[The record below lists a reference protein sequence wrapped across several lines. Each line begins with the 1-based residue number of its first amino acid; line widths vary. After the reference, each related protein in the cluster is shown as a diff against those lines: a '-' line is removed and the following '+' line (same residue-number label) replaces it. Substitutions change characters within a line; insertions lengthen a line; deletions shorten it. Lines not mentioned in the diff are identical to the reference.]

1 MWIRLAVALC
11 SLIVALVPAKK
22 SSAFD
27 AASDSL
33 AAGLIRQSGATGGII
48 VHLGCGDGEL
58 TASLKVSEQFQVQG
72 LDRDVAKVEAARE
85 KIRAAGKYGTSA
97 VDRLSGDALPYIEN
111 LVNLLI
117 VDNASGIDREEMLR
131 VLTPNGVAMIRQ
143 GNEWQKVV
151 KPRTK
156 KIDDWTHYLYD
167 ATGNAVAHDEV
178 VGPPRHLQW
187 LGSPRWSRH
196 HDRMASM
203 SALVSAAGRVFY
215 IMDEG
220 SRISIQMPP
229 KWTLVARDAFNGTIL
244 WKQSIPT
251 WHSHLWP
258 LKSGPTQLARRLVA
272 TESTVFVTLGL
283 EAPVTAID
291 AATGEIKHTFEQ
303 TASTE
308 EVLHDNGT
316 LYLLVNRQKLNLA
329 SYAPSNA
336 VVGDQGQVGKEWTWN
351 EQPREVMAVDARSG
365 ETRWSFDS
373 KVSPLT
379 LCADVERV
387 FFHDGEK
394 VVCLSKS
401 TGKPV
406 WQSAPASR
414 RANITF
420 NFGPRLVIHGSVLMY
435 AGGDNKMKAFDSA
448 TGEVLW
454 DAPHDRSGYQSP
466 EDLLVVNNLV
476 WSAPTT
482 SGGDS
487 GEFTGR
493 DLRTGEVK
501 VTFPP
506 NVDPYWFHH
515 RCYIAKATDKF
526 IIPSRTGIEFVSP
539 TETNWQINH
548 WVRGGC
554 LYGVMPCNGLLYAPP
569 HNCACYPE
577 AKLYGFNALA
587 PASPDRLPPQ
597 DVPEDGRLEKGPAF
611 GDATTSSGSAEDWP
625 TYRHDEARSGQAST
639 KVATE
644 IGEAWKT
651 DLGGRLSTVT
661 VADGKVFVSSI
672 DTHSVYALH
681 AKSGEVVWRYT
692 AGGRVDSPPTI
703 DGGRAYFGCNDGWI
717 YCVRASDGELVWRY
731 RAAPVERRLV
741 AFEQVESVWPVHGAV
756 LVRNGSV
763 FGVAGRSN
771 FLDGGLRFLKLD
783 AQSGSK
789 LSEKIIDEKDPETG
803 GNIQDRHQVLQMS
816 VGLPDILSAQGENI
830 FMKSQ
835 RLDQDGNRYE
845 LGPNSADFAGQAAVH
860 AGEFAHVF
868 APMGFLD
875 DEWFHRSYWVYG
887 RSFAG
892 GHAGYY
898 QAGKFAPSGR
908 ILVFDDT
915 SVYGFGRKPEHL
927 RWTTVLEHQLFSAP
941 KEAPEVP
948 ESAKKR
954 QQPNRRGNAGAS
966 MVRITKSPK
975 IDPTNKAVYVEAWVF
990 AEKPNG
996 VVVAHG
1002 GPLVGYSLYLRN
1014 GRPQFGARIESR
1026 LFDAAGRESIVR
1038 KWTHLAGALT
1048 KDGKVELYINGT
1060 LAATTKAP
1068 GLIANEPAQSI
1079 EIGADEGGAA
1089 GDYQSPAGFSGIIDE
1104 VQIMHGDFT
1113 SAELEKR
1120 FTQPSQPLQGKLVF
1134 ASTFDGGKAR
1144 DASGQENH
1152 GEIVKA
1158 VAADGRNGVGLRFA
1172 SGPGGNG
1179 GGVPNTKPS
1188 WVEPHWTKDIPLLVR
1203 AMLKSEDALFLVGPP
1218 DFVDEVETF
1227 EKLKNRDEKVQELL
1241 SRQDAALLGAEGAI
1255 LRVVSTRDGS
1265 TLKDYELKSLPVWDG
1280 LAAAQGRLYLA
1291 TQDGSIVCF
1300 GAAR

>member
-1 MWIRLAVALC
+1 
-11 SLIVALVPAKK
+11 
-22 SSAFD
+22 
-27 AASDSL
+27 
-33 AAGLIRQSGATGGII
+33 
-48 VHLGCGDGEL
+48 
-58 TASLKVSEQFQVQG
+58 
-72 LDRDVAKVEAARE
+72 
-85 KIRAAGKYGTSA
+85 
-97 VDRLSGDALPYIEN
+97 
-111 LVNLLI
+111 
-117 VDNASGIDREEMLR
+117 
-131 VLTPNGVAMIRQ
+131 
-143 GNEWQKVV
+143 
-151 KPRTK
+151 
-156 KIDDWTHYLYD
+156 
-167 ATGNAVAHDEV
+167 
-178 VGPPRHLQW
+178 
-187 LGSPRWSRH
+187 
-196 HDRMASM
+196 
-203 SALVSAAGRVFY
+203 
-215 IMDEG
+215 
-220 SRISIQMPP
+220 
-229 KWTLVARDAFNGTIL
+229 
-244 WKQSIPT
+244 
-251 WHSHLWP
+251 
-258 LKSGPTQLARRLVA
+258 
-272 TESTVFVTLGL
+272 
-283 EAPVTAID
+283 
-291 AATGEIKHTFEQ
+291 
-303 TASTE
+303 
-308 EVLHDNGT
+308 
-316 LYLLVNRQKLNLA
+316 
-329 SYAPSNA
+329 
-336 VVGDQGQVGKEWTWN
+336 
-351 EQPREVMAVDARSG
+351 
-365 ETRWSFDS
+365 
-373 KVSPLT
+373 
-379 LCADVERV
+379 
-387 FFHDGEK
+387 
-394 VVCLSKS
+394 
-401 TGKPV
+401 
-406 WQSAPASR
+406 
-414 RANITF
+414 
-420 NFGPRLVIHGSVLMY
+420 
-435 AGGDNKMKAFDSA
+435 
-448 TGEVLW
+448 
-454 DAPHDRSGYQSP
+454 
-466 EDLLVVNNLV
+466 
-476 WSAPTT
+476 
-482 SGGDS
+482 
-487 GEFTGR
+487 
-493 DLRTGEVK
+493 
-501 VTFPP
+501 
-506 NVDPYWFHH
+506 
-515 RCYIAKATDKF
+515 
-526 IIPSRTGIEFVSP
+526 
-539 TETNWQINH
+539 
-548 WVRGGC
+548 
-554 LYGVMPCNGLLYAPP
+554 
-569 HNCACYPE
+569 
-577 AKLYGFNALA
+577 
-587 PASPDRLPPQ
+587 
-597 DVPEDGRLEKGPAF
+597 
-611 GDATTSSGSAEDWP
+611 
-625 TYRHDEARSGQAST
+625 
-639 KVATE
+639 
-644 IGEAWKT
+644 
-651 DLGGRLSTVT
+651 
-661 VADGKVFVSSI
+661 
-672 DTHSVYALH
+672 
-681 AKSGEVVWRYT
+681 
-692 AGGRVDSPPTI
+692 
-703 DGGRAYFGCNDGWI
+703 
-717 YCVRASDGELVWRY
+717 
-731 RAAPVERRLV
+731 
-741 AFEQVESVWPVHGAV
+741 
-756 LVRNGSV
+756 
-763 FGVAGRSN
+763 
-771 FLDGGLRFLKLD
+771 
-783 AQSGSK
+783 
-789 LSEKIIDEKDPETG
+789 
-803 GNIQDRHQVLQMS
+803 MS